1 MTNYKLSF
9 ELEFKDLK
17 LKKWNLRIIT
27 RQISLKKLS

>member
-1 MTNYKLSF
+1 MTNYKFTF